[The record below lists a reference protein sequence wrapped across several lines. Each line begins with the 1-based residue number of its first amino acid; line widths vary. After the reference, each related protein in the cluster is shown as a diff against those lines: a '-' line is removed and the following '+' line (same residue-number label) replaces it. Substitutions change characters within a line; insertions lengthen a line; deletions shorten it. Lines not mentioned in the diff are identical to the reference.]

1 MKIRYKLS
9 IIVAASII
17 FMVSVG
23 ASIQTVRTMALSRQL
38 GIEILAQM
46 GAFWTEYWSG
56 RLNADFRVLN
66 ALSDIMGDFENLPQ
80 AMRRDT
86 FDEMKHSIVAASPE
100 FFGINA
106 LWLPDILDSDA
117 DNIDRTGSTPT
128 GQFGSAFI
136 RELAGGQIEHRTLLS
151 VAEMHAHILSPQAR
165 ADRAEQPHMRIVP
178 GRGEVWIVTISVPI
192 INRANDQV
200 VGVLSAL
207 LDVML
212 FQPQMQSFI
221 AAHPQIAL
229 VAVYAGNGHIMGT
242 SSPNPAVIHS
252 NLSERGSMFGDA
264 LPQMINAVHSGAD
277 LQTSFFSPDL
287 GGNVEIVLNS
297 LPVGAN
303 SGMTWSVGLLKTE
316 AVMMAPIN
324 AITLEVMI
332 IVAALMAAI
341 IIAAIVFFGK
351 ATRPLVWLQHE
362 IGVLADGDFRDV
374 ELLNYKGRDEIGDL
388 IKSFDGTQKG
398 VKALITKVK
407 GEADT
412 LSDIG
417 ETLSSNMNE
426 TAAAMNQITANIQSV
441 KGRVVNQSASVTETS
456 ATMKQL
462 VQNIDRLDGFIS
474 DQSGYVST
482 ASSAVEEMAANIR
495 SVTDT
500 LVKNSA
506 NVKHLMEASE
516 IGRTGI
522 NEVAA
527 DIQEIARESAGLME
541 INGVMENIAS
551 QTNLLS
557 MNAAIEAAHAG
568 EAGKGFAVV
577 ADEIRKLAESS
588 KEQSKIIGTV
598 LKKIKGSIDKISN
611 SNESVLSKF
620 EDIESGIRVV
630 ADQEDNIRNAMEE
643 QDVGSRQI
651 VKGILEITE
660 ITNKVK
666 SGSSEML
673 QGANEVIRET
683 GNLENA
689 TREISDSMNEMVSG
703 ADQIN
708 IAVNQVN
715 DISGQNRQAIGT
727 LAKEVSLFLI

>member
-9 IIVAASII
+9 IVVAIAIIVI
-17 FMVSVG
+17 VSVG
-23 ASIQTVRTMALSRQL
+23 AGIQTTRTVALSRYLSL
-38 GIEILAQM
+38 GILDQM
-46 GAFWTEYWSG
+46 SAYWTEYWYG
-56 RLNADFRVLN
+56 RTTTYFRILRTL
-66 ALSDIMGDFENLPQ
+66 ADIMGDYENLPQ

-86 FDEMKHSIVAASPE
+86 FDEMKLSTVIASPE
-100 FFGINA
+100 FFGINV
-106 LWLPDILDSDA
+106 LWMPDVLDSDA
-117 DNIDRTGSTPT
+117 ANIGRLGATPT
-128 GQFGSAFI
+128 GRHGSAFI
-136 RELAGGQIEHRTLLS
+136 RELPGGQIEHRSLLS
-151 VAEMHAHILSPQAR
+151 YDAIHAHMSGPQAR
-165 ADRAEQPHMRIVP
+165 NDRAEHPHMRIVP
-178 GRGEVWIVTISVPI
+178 GRGEVWLVMLSVPI
-192 INRANDQV
+192 INERTNEV

-207 LDVML
+207 LDIMQL
-212 FQPQMQSFI
+212 QPQIEPFV
-221 AAHPQIAL
+221 AAHPEIAL

-242 SSPNPAVIHS
+242 TNVAVLHD
-252 NLSERGSMFGDA
+252 NLNQRGSLFGDS
-264 LPQMINAVHSGAD
+264 LPQMVNTVLSGGY
-277 LQTSFFSPDL
+277 LRTGFFSPEL
-287 GGNVEIVLNS
+287 GGNVEVAVNS
-297 LPVGAN
+297 LALGEN
-303 SGMTWSVGLLKTE
+303 SGFTWSVMIIMTD

-324 AITLEVMI
+324 AITREVMI
-332 IVAALMAAI
+332 TVGVLIVIVIAGAI
-341 IIAAIVFFGK
+341 IFFGR
-351 ATRPLVWLQHE
+351 ATKPLVWLQHE
-362 IGVLADGDFRDV
+362 FGVLAQGDFSDV
-374 ELLNYKGRDEIGDL
+374 DLLRYSGKDEIADL
-388 IKSFDGTQKG
+388 VKSFEGTQKG
-398 VKALITKVK
+398 VKALVAKVK
-407 GEADT
+407 GEAGT
-412 LSDIG
+412 LSGIG
-417 ETLSSNMNE
+417 ENLSSNMSE
-426 TAAAMNQITANIQSV
+426 TAAAVNEITANIQSV
-441 KGRVVNQSASVTETS
+441 KGRVVNQSASVTQTA

-462 VQNIDRLDGFIS
+462 VQNIDKLDGFIT
-474 DQSGYVST
+474 DQSGYVAT

-506 NVKHLMEASE
+506 NVKSLMEASE

-568 EAGKGFAVV
+568 DAGKGFAVV

-588 KEQSKIIGTV
+588 GEQSKIIGSV
-598 LKKIKGSIDKISN
+598 LKKIKESIDKISH

-660 ITNKVK
+660 ITHKVK

-689 TREISDSMNEMVSG
+689 TREISDSINEMVSG

-708 IAVNQVN
+708 IAVNRVN
-715 DISGQNRQAIGT
+715 DISGDNRQAISS
-727 LAKEVSLFLI
+727 LVKEVSQFQI